1 MLHRFEPPGFR
12 RIPVA
17 APDLSG
23 NEEAYVVEALRS
35 GWVSSTGE
43 FLARFEREFAA
54 ACGTRHAVACSSGTT
69 ALHLALAALGAGR
82 GDEVIVPATTFVATA
97 NAVRF
102 CGATPVFV
110 DVDPETWCLAPRE
123 VAEAVGRRTVGI
135 VPVHLLGHP
144 ADMDAI
150 NAIAADHG
158 LWVVEDAAEAP
169 FATYRGRPV
178 GSLADAAAFSFFG
191 NKIVTS
197 GEGGAVTFS
206 RDKLGKRL
214 RMLRGHGMDPGRRY
228 HFPIVG
234 FNYRM
239 SNLTAA
245 LLCAQL
251 ERRDALVARR
261 RAILRGYDERL
272 RPLPGLVHRVDARW
286 AEVSPWLAAVV
297 VDRDTFGL
305 DRDGL
310 AAALGGRGIETRPL
324 FPPLHRMPPYR
335 RLAARQGITTLPVAE
350 RLGADGL
357 MLPTHPLMTDD
368 DVDFVCGAIA
378 AAGGRHARRRAA

>member
-1 MLHRFEPPGFR
+1 MHHRHEPEPFR
-12 RIPVA
+12 RIAVA
-17 APDLSG
+17 APDLGG
-23 NEEAYVVEALRS
+23 NEEAYVVEAIRS
-35 GWVSSTGE
+35 GWVSSSGE
-43 FLARFEREFAA
+43 FLERFEREFAA
-54 ACGTRHAVACSSGTT
+54 VCGTRHAVASSSGTT
-69 ALHLALAALGAGR
+69 ALHLALESLGTRR

-110 DVDPETWCLAPRE
+110 DVDPETWCLDPRG
-123 VAEAVGRRTVGI
+123 VAAAIGPKTVGI
-135 VPVHLLGHP
+135 IPVHLLGHP

-158 LWVVEDAAEAP
+158 LWVVEDAAEAT

-206 RDKLGKRL
+206 RDDLALRM
-214 RMLRGHGMDPGRRY
+214 RMLRGHGMDPTRRY

-245 LLCAQL
+245 LACAQF
-251 ERRDALVARR
+251 ERRDALLARR
-261 RAILRGYDERL
+261 REIVRLYEERL
-272 RPLPGLVHRVDARW
+272 RTQPGLERRIDAPW
-286 AEVSPWLAAVV
+286 AEVSPWLVAVV
-297 VDRDTFGL
+297 VDHAGFGL

-310 AAALGGRGIETRPL
+310 AGALAARGIETRPL
-324 FPPLHRMPPYR
+324 FPPLHRLRPYR
-335 RLAARQGITTLPVAE
+335 RSAARQGITCLPVAE
-350 RLGADGL
+350 RLGAAGL

-368 DVDFVCGAIA
+368 DVAFVCDAIA
-378 AAGGRHARRRAA
+378 AAGRGHARRRTA

>member
-1 MLHRFEPPGFR
+1 MPDRFEPTGFR

-23 NEEAYVVEALRS
+23 NEEAYVVEAVRS
-35 GWVSSTGE
+35 GWVSSTGA
-43 FLARFEREFAA
+43 FLERFEREFAA
-54 ACGTRHAVACSSGTT
+54 ASGTRHALACSSGTT
-69 ALHLALAALGAGR
+69 ALHLALATLGVGR

-97 NAVRF
+97 NAVRH
-102 CGATPVFV
+102 CNATPVFV
-110 DVDPETWCLAPRE
+110 DVDPETWCLDPRG
-123 VAEAVGRRTVGI
+123 VAAAVGPKTVGI

-150 NAIAADHG
+150 NAIAEQHG
-158 LWVVEDAAEAP
+158 LWVVEDAAEAT

-206 RDKLGKRL
+206 RDDLGKRM
-214 RMLRGHGMDPGRRY
+214 RMLRGHGMDPARRY

-251 ERRDALVARR
+251 ERREVLVARR
-261 RAILRGYDERL
+261 LEIVRLYDERL
-272 RPLPGLVHRVDARW
+272 RLQPGLAHRTDAPW
-286 AEVSPWLAAVV
+286 AGVSPWLVAVV
-297 VDRDTFGL
+297 VDRDNFGL
-305 DRDGL
+305 DRDAL
-310 AAALGGRGIETRPL
+310 AATLAGRGIETRPL

-335 RLAARQGITTLPVAE
+335 RFAARQGITSLPVAE
-350 RLGADGL
+350 WLGADGL
-357 MLPTHPLMTDD
+357 MLPSHPQLTDD
-368 DVDFVCGAIA
+368 DVAFVCEAIA
-378 AAGGRHARRRAA
+378 AAGGGRARRRTA

>member
-1 MLHRFEPPGFR
+1 MHHRHEPEPFR
-12 RIPVA
+12 RIAVA
-17 APDLSG
+17 TPDLGG
-23 NEEAYVVEALRS
+23 NEEAYVVEAIRS
-35 GWVSSTGE
+35 GWVSSSGE
-43 FLARFEREFAA
+43 FVERLEREFAS
-54 ACGTRHAVACSSGTT
+54 ACGTRHAVACSSGTA
-69 ALHLALAALGAGR
+69 ALHLSLATLGVSR

-110 DVDPETWCLAPRE
+110 DVDPETWCLDPRG
-123 VAEAVGRRTVGI
+123 VAAAVGPRTVGI

-150 NAIAADHG
+150 AAIARRHG
-158 LWVVEDAAEAP
+158 LWVVEDAAEAT

-178 GSLADAAAFSFFG
+178 GSLADAATFSFYG

-206 RDKLGKRL
+206 RDDLARRM
-214 RMLRGHGMDPGRRY
+214 RMLRGHGMDPARRY
-228 HFPIVG
+228 HCPIVG

-245 LLCAQL
+245 LACAQF
-251 ERRDALVARR
+251 ERRDALLARR
-261 RAILRGYDERL
+261 RAIVRLYEARL
-272 RPLPGLVHRVDARW
+272 RTQPGLEQRIDAPW
-286 AEVSPWLAAVV
+286 AGVSPWLVGVV
-297 VDRDTFGL
+297 VDHARFGL

-310 AAALGGRGIETRPL
+310 AGALAARGIETRPL
-324 FPPLHRMPPYR
+324 FPPLHRLRPYR
-335 RLAARQGITTLPVAE
+335 RSAARRGITSLPVAE
-350 RLGADGL
+350 RLGAAGL

-368 DVDFVCGAIA
+368 DVAFVCDAIE
-378 AAGGRHARRRAA
+378 AAGRGHVRRRTA

>member
-1 MLHRFEPPGFR
+1 MQHRFEPEPFR
-12 RIPVA
+12 RVAVA
-17 APDLSG
+17 APDLTG
-23 NEEAYVVEALRS
+23 NEEAYVVAAVRS
-35 GWVSSTGE
+35 GWVSSSGE
-43 FLARFEREFAA
+43 FLERFEREFAA

-69 ALHLALAALGAGR
+69 ALHLALATLGVGR

-102 CGATPVFV
+102 CNATPVFV
-110 DVDPETWCLAPRE
+110 DVDPETWCLDPRGV
-123 VAEAVGRRTVGI
+123 VAAIGPRTVGI
-135 VPVHLLGHP
+135 IPVHLLGHP

-150 NAIAADHG
+150 NAIAEQHG
-158 LWVVEDAAEAP
+158 LWVVEDAAEAT

-178 GSLADAAAFSFFG
+178 GGLADAAAFSFFG

-206 RDKLGKRL
+206 RDDLAKRM
-214 RMLRGHGMDPGRRY
+214 RMLRGHGMDPARRY

-245 LLCAQL
+245 LACAQL

-261 RAILRGYDERL
+261 RAIVRRYDEQLRL
-272 RPLPGLVHRVDARW
+272 QPGLTHRTDAPW
-286 AEVSPWLAAVV
+286 AGVSPWLVAVV
-297 VDRDTFGL
+297 VDRDNFGL
-305 DRDGL
+305 DRDAV
-310 AAALGGRGIETRPL
+310 AAGRAGRGIETRPV
-324 FPPLHRMPPYR
+324 FPPLHRRPPSR
-335 RLAARQGITTLPVAE
+335 RLAARQGIASLPVAE
-350 RLGADGL
+350 WLGASGL

-368 DVDFVCGAIA
+368 DVAFVCEASA
-378 AAGGRHARRRAA
+378 AAGRGHARRRTA